1 MYTWIHSKHQMFN
14 VIMMKTIFSTILS
27 RAVVSYIENQIE
39 SPLESSTFL
48 VDVGRNMDLAA
59 LAFEAKE

>member
-1 MYTWIHSKHQMFN
+1 MFN

-59 LAFEAKE
+59 LAFEAEE